1 MRPGERDIGSSTGRL
16 TRTDDPSDTIEGSR
30 GRLPTGESQR
40 PNTSSATEKFETGLS
55 EEG

>member
-16 TRTDDPSDTIEGSR
+16 TGTDDPSDTVEGSR
-30 GRLPTGESQR
+30 GRPPTGESRR
-40 PNTSSATEKFETGLS
+40 PNASSATEKFETGLS